1 MPMLKRGQVTE
12 KTNMTEILERPTV
25 IDGSTPGKHTEAIAQ
40 PPFSPGHQAAFNTL
54 RERAEFYATRD
65 NRANESIS
73 NLEVL
78 WELID
83 AGDEAEAE
91 TYAELMLRHFPV
103 LPADEKGAYVNFLNR
118 REIAAENEKSER
130 LALGA
135 AAKKAFDDYEL
146 NLINANRVNPRT
158 TYPEGAEVA
167 EPDKRVLEVRNET
180 EASPPPDSGNVIEV
194 NFRNHRAA

>member
-1 MPMLKRGQVTE
+1 
-12 KTNMTEILERPTV
+12 MTIIENHTGIEAF
-25 IDGSTPGKHTEAIAQ
+25 TPGKHTEAIAQ

-118 REIAAENEKSER
+118 REIAAENEKSKR

-146 NLINANRVNPRT
+146 ILINANRVNSRT
-158 TYPEGAEVA
+158 TYPEGAEAA
-167 EPDKRVLEVRNET
+167 EPDESALVVRKET
-180 EASPPPDSGNVIEV
+180 KESLPPDSGNVIEV
-194 NFRNHRAA
+194 NFRRHRAA